1 MAKKETTGMPQ
12 TILLKVNG
20 KQHTLRFGDDV
31 EPWESL
37 AYDVYPWDTLA
48 HTLRE
53 RLGLTGTK
61 VACDNGACGSCTVL
75 LDGKPVL
82 ACSTLTA
89 DCDGMVVTTIEGLGD
104 AETGELDPI
113 QQAFIEWDWFIVFWN
128 FFYGFMHFA
137 ATIGAMVYLFVVH
150 PRRYL
155 RWRSVLTVTTV
166 LALVGFATFPLMPTL
181 LLPIFLLPIVC

>member
-1 MAKKETTGMPQ
+1 MAKKETADPPK

-20 KQHTLRFGDDV
+20 RQHTLRFGEDV

-61 VACDNGACGSCTVL
+61 VACDTGACGSCTVL

-82 ACSTLTA
+82 SCSTLTA
-89 DCDGMVVTTIEGLGD
+89 DCDGREVTTIEGLGD
-104 AETGELDPI
+104 PETGELHPV
-113 QQAFIEWDWFIVFWN
+113 QQAFIDHHGIQC
-128 FFYGFMHFA
+128 GFCIPGMILSSKALLEGNPDPTEAQIKEGLSGNLCRCGNYSLQIKSVMEA
-137 ATIGAMVYLFVVH
+137 AKLIGKK
-150 PRRYL
+150 
-155 RWRSVLTVTTV
+155 
-166 LALVGFATFPLMPTL
+166 G
-181 LLPIFLLPIVC
+181 